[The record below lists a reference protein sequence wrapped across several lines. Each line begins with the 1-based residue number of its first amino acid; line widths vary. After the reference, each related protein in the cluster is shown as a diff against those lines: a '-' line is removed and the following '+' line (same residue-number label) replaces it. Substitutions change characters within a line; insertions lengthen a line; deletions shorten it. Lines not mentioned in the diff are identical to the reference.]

1 MNKRIKKKKKK
12 KMKYVCP
19 VCFYDQLT
27 EEPYDEDGYG
37 LYEICVC
44 CGFQFGLDDYPD
56 KEKGQNQWRDQWIKN
71 GAKWWSSGTNPPK
84 GWDSKIQLNK
94 HGYKI
99 K

>member
-71 GAKWWSSGTNPPK
+71 GLKMVPNGGLVVRIHQRAG
-84 GWDSKIQLNK
+84 IQRFN
-94 HGYKI
+94 
-99 K
+99 